1 MKRKSSLA
9 EAVHGAARPA
19 AAPRT
24 AGLASRTAVVASKP
38 RSRTMPKASGT
49 KGVLLRLPVEFHRE
63 LRLLALDEDTSLQA
77 LGVEALEMLLASRSG
92 R

>member
-1 MKRKSSLA
+1 M
-9 EAVHGAARPA
+9 
-19 AAPRT
+19 
-24 AGLASRTAVVASKP
+24 ASKP

-49 KGVLLRLPVEFHRE
+49 KGVLLRLPVELHRE